1 MAIKTQTFIDPF
13 AGTTQRFAAG
23 VLGMWVFLVVVAML
37 FLGAIIGYLVV
48 RVNPNLEAPFIPEG
62 ATGLPGALVFSTM
75 ALMVSSYSMHQATRH
90 VRQGRSQEA
99 HRSMTIT
106 LVLACAFLA
115 LQIFAWVTLWRQN
128 IHFGDSLYAWS
139 FYILTGLHALHVL
152 AGFVPLI
159 RVWRKTARGA
169 YNKDHP
175 EGILYCEM
183 YWHLLGAIWL
193 VLYFTLWLGM
203 RT

>member
-1 MAIKTQTFIDPF
+1 
-13 AGTTQRFAAG
+13 
-23 VLGMWVFLVVVAML
+23 MWVFLVVVAML
-37 FLGAIIGYLVV
+37 FLGAIIGYVVV

-62 ATGLPGALVFSTM
+62 ATGLPGALMFSTM

-115 LQIFAWVTLWRQN
+115 LQTFAWVTLWRQN

-159 RVWRKTARGA
+159 RVWRKTASGA
-169 YNKDHP
+169 YFKEHP
-175 EGILYCEM
+175 EGIVYCEM

>member
-1 MAIKTQTFIDPF
+1 
-13 AGTTQRFAAG
+13 
-23 VLGMWVFLVVVAML
+23 MWVFLVVVAML

-75 ALMVSSYSMHQATRH
+75 ALMVSSYSMRQATRH

-152 AGFVPLI
+152 AGFFPLI
-159 RVWRKTARGA
+159 PVWRKTARRG
-169 YNKDHP
+169 YGKDHP
-175 EGILYCEM
+175 EGILYFAKNL
-183 YWHLLGAIWL
+183 HLLGGIWL
-193 VLYFTLWLGM
+193 LGYLSLGVGLG
-203 RT
+203 T